1 MEKIMKHFYWGPPEE
16 NEDDIPAWMLAD
28 TYRQGNKLK
37 SHKGTLEDAV
47 REAMRK
53 PAIDVSNVT
62 WHEFTPKD
70 D

>member
-1 MEKIMKHFYWGPPEE
+1 MNPE
-16 NEDDIPAWMLAD
+16 

>member
-1 MEKIMKHFYWGPPEE
+1 MEKIMKHLYWGEPDDEPLPDWMNPE
-16 NEDDIPAWMLAD
+16 